1 MGVHLSHDAAANTAQ
16 SHLSSL
22 LFQNCQQQ
30 PFSLSFLQI
39 KSSATY
45 LFFSTEQEQPPT
57 PSLNYV
63 YHKNQQLDPNP
74 FSKIIKSTGSSISLI
89 SCVGPWCASYHQQF
103 LFSSNQSTQISEQ
116 AESF

>member
-1 MGVHLSHDAAANTAQ
+1 MPPPTQPSRISPLSF
-16 SHLSSL
+16 
-22 LFQNCQQQ
+22 FQNSQQQ

-57 PSLNYV
+57 SSLNFV
-63 YHKNQQLDPNP
+63 YYNNQQLDPNP
-74 FSKIIKSTGSSISLI
+74 FSKNIKSASSSISMI

-103 LFSSNQSTQISEQ
+103 LFSSDQSTQISKL
-116 AESF
+116 AASF

>member
-1 MGVHLSHDAAANTAQ
+1 MRVHLPHDATANTAQ

-22 LFQNCQQQ
+22 LFPKQ
-30 PFSLSFLQI
+30 PTTTFLSLSFLQI

-63 YHKNQQLDPNP
+63 YCKNQQLDPNP
-74 FSKIIKSTGSSISLI
+74 FSKNIKSAGNTSS
-89 SCVGPWCASYHQQF
+89 
-103 LFSSNQSTQISEQ
+103 
-116 AESF
+116 